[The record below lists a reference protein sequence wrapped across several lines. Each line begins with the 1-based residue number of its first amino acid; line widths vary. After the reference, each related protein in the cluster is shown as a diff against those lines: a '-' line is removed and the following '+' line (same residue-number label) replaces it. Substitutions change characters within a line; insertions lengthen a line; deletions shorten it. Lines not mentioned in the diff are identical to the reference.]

1 MGCVLASMGCS
12 EAPAAGADGGA
23 VDAATAA
30 DAGGLVD
37 APVAT
42 DAGPPPTGAQGFDPR
57 ERGPFGV
64 GYRTATYTYT
74 PAGAAAPRTLPLHL
88 WYPTWNAPPGPRPNY
103 AGLFRDPESVTDA
116 PPAAPV
122 HPGGYPVVVFSHGHQ
137 GFAGNAH
144 FLMRWM
150 AAQGWVAIAPDHVGN
165 TLRDTP
171 SPLPAAIF
179 HLRARDASAALDA
192 LSAAPLRD
200 ALAGPIR
207 TDRALLVGHSAGAHT
222 TWAAAGATYDADA
235 VAARCAGPNPCRE
248 GDREAFQ
255 MGQRDPRFVAV
266 VPMAGTIR
274 REWFGPTGHRTVAV
288 PVLALSGSDDPVGA
302 DTQYTS
308 TEPLPLT
315 WVDIRG
321 GCHQFFGFGGCMN
334 APDALQGPIAG
345 AWVLAFGRR
354 WVLDD
359 TSPVV
364 EGIVSGSMSVSERVT
379 LRRR

>member
-1 MGCVLASMGCS
+1 MWRDRGRGRDS
-12 EAPAAGADGGA
+12 
-23 VDAATAA
+23 
-30 DAGGLVD
+30 
-37 APVAT
+37 
-42 DAGPPPTGAQGFDPR
+42 PPPG
-57 ERGPFGV
+57 
-64 GYRTATYTYT
+64 
-74 PAGAAAPRTLPLHL
+74 
-88 WYPTWNAPPGPRPNY
+88 NAPPGPRPNY

-150 AAQGWVAIAPDHVGN
+150 AAQGWVAVAPDHVGN

-192 LSAAPLRD
+192 LAAAPLRD
-200 ALAGPIR
+200 APVGPIR
-207 TDRALLVGHSAGAHT
+207 TDRAPLVGHSAGAHT

-248 GDREAFQ
+248 GDRGGFQ
-255 MGQRDPRFVAV
+255 AGQRDRRFVAV

-274 REWFGPTGHRTVAV
+274 REWFGPMGHSTVAV

-302 DTQYTS
+302 DTQYAS
-308 TEPLPLT
+308 TAPLPLT
-315 WVDIRG
+315 WVDLRG
-321 GCHQFFGFGGCMN
+321 GGPQFFGFRGGIN
-334 APDALQGPIAG
+334 RPRRAPGPPAGAGGLRLLGPIGSLQVVPLVG

>member
-1 MGCVLASMGCS
+1 MA
-12 EAPAAGADGGA
+12 
-23 VDAATAA
+23 
-30 DAGGLVD
+30 
-37 APVAT
+37 
-42 DAGPPPTGAQGFDPR
+42 
-57 ERGPFGV
+57 
-64 GYRTATYTYT
+64 
-74 PAGAAAPRTLPLHL
+74 
-88 WYPTWNAPPGPRPNY
+88 
-103 AGLFRDPESVTDA
+103 DA

-248 GDREAFQ
+248 GTARPFRWASATHASWPSCPWRAPFDASGLAR
-255 MGQRDPRFVAV
+255 R
-266 VPMAGTIR
+266 GT
-274 REWFGPTGHRTVAV
+274 
-288 PVLALSGSDDPVGA
+288 
-302 DTQYTS
+302 
-308 TEPLPLT
+308 
-315 WVDIRG
+315 
-321 GCHQFFGFGGCMN
+321 
-334 APDALQGPIAG
+334 
-345 AWVLAFGRR
+345 GR
-354 WVLDD
+354 WLC
-359 TSPVV
+359 PCWP
-364 EGIVSGSMSVSERVT
+364 
-379 LRRR
+379 